1 MIELLSPV
9 GDFECLKAA
18 VQNGADAVYFG
29 AGSFSARAFA
39 TNFDDDALKEA
50 ITYAK
55 VRGVKTNLTLNTLIK
70 NDEMNDAIKLAEK
83 AYNYGIDAIIVQ
95 DLGLARYLIKNFPG
109 LAVHA
114 STQISVHNLEGVLE
128 LQKLGFSRVVL
139 SRELSLQ
146 EIEHICKNSNVEIE
160 VFTHGA
166 LCISYSGQCLFSS
179 MVGGRSGN
187 RGKCAQPCRLPYE
200 LLSCSSTASTPKGA
214 PVSTSS
220 VNFASVNLGSA
231 SSESLTSLDKGY
243 LLSPRDLCGLDYLP
257 ELVDAGVTCLKIE
270 GRMKTPE
277 YVATVTRIYRKY
289 LDLAQAN
296 KSEYKTNPQDKTELL
311 QVFNRGGFSSGHLES
326 TPNKNLIYKNKSN
339 NMGIYLGSVSNFNN
353 NKGHISLTVSRD
365 SDVTVRVGDKISVEN
380 KKHETSIY
388 TISELMIQDK
398 NVLQARC
405 GDKIKIGRMKGNIS
419 VGDKLY
425 KIADKILTTTALE
438 TLNKENRKV
447 NLNCKMIVK
456 RNQPVELYV
465 SDSNSHE
472 VKITS
477 DIIPVEAIN
486 APITQ
491 ERLSTQLS
499 KTNNTPF
506 HFENIEIDLDDGLY
520 IQGISAINELRRQAL
535 AQYEALLVQSFRRNI
550 ELPRLDINPA
560 KNVSTNKK
568 ISVLLNILNQNFDY
582 TQLHGIDKI
591 YIPLKYFVLKDFK
604 NVVAEL
610 TENFET
616 YIYMPTIM
624 RNNYHKI
631 ISNNLSNILEQ
642 YKIKGFV
649 LSNIGNI
656 ELLNDYKNKY
666 EFIYNY
672 TLNVFNNL
680 TIAELAD
687 ASKTTVTLSP
697 ELNKSDL
704 QTFAKTSCSTELIV
718 YGRTPL
724 MNSNYCLL
732 GKSNKCYSACPHL
745 CNSTNK
751 FYLKD
756 RIGFLFRVI
765 PDNVDTVTT
774 IYNSKI
780 TSIEHD
786 EICVNSVRID
796 ILDESI
802 SEINNIIDTV
812 KTGKKLEG
820 QEFTNGNF
828 NKII

>member
-83 AYNYGIDAIIVQ
+83 AYNYGLDAIIVQ

-200 LLSCSSTASTPKGA
+200 LLSCSSTLSNLSTIQGTPI
-214 PVSTSS
+214 
-220 VNFASVNLGSA
+220 SA
-231 SSESLTSLDKGY
+231 SPEILTSLDKGY

-289 LDLAQAN
+289 LDLAQSN
-296 KSEYKTNPQDKTELL
+296 ESEYKTNPQDKTELL

-353 NKGHISLTVSRD
+353 NKGHISLTVSKD

-380 KKHETSIY
+380 KKHETSTY

-398 NVLQARC
+398 NVPQATC
-405 GDKIKIGRMKGNIS
+405 GDKIKIGRMKGDIS
-419 VGDKLY
+419 VGDKIY
-425 KIADKILTTTALE
+425 KIADKLLTTSALE
-438 TLNKENRKV
+438 TLNKENRKI

-491 ERLSTQLS
+491 ERLSAQLS

-786 EICVNSVRID
+786 EICVNSARID

-802 SEINNIIDTV
+802 SEINNIINTV

-828 NKII
+828 AKMV